1 MPLLKSLKKKF
12 ISFAGNPKLFIDK
25 AKKRLVQLMTNGLTH
40 LLFDLL
46 EKLIN
51 PYPNNY
57 KHEAVEKG
65 YSVVVISGGQD
76 LVMLENS
83 LQSIANE
90 LTGTLSEIV
99 LVGPS
104 NIKLRR
110 SFGVPIKF
118 WAYHD
123 LKFLSPLITR
133 KKNIGVSLCRYDKVV
148 ICHDYILFEPGWQA
162 GWKKF
167 GDNFEVA
174 INIINDQD
182 GSRFRDW
189 LVLDYPGVGA
199 GFLPYHVE
207 ATPYQYISGTYFV
220 VKRDFYLANLLDE
233 RLRWGEGEDIE
244 WSKRVRLKTIFKFNS
259 YSQVRCAKLKGPT
272 LIWQQN
278 NLVLEKLFSNQSN

>member
-220 VKRDFYLANLLDE
+220 VETRF
-233 RLRWGEGEDIE
+233 
-244 WSKRVRLKTIFKFNS
+244 
-259 YSQVRCAKLKGPT
+259 
-272 LIWQQN
+272 
-278 NLVLEKLFSNQSN
+278 LFS